1 MQHQIK
7 LIDKEDI
14 QLIRAIS
21 DNVPAD
27 RIEPYIIEAQ
37 EVDLCG
43 LLGTDLYNKLFE
55 EVVPNTFPAT
65 YLYPELKP
73 EYSTYLAYMAYARFL
88 TQNQI
93 TVTSHGVVQKKTDW
107 SDPVSDVAM
116 QRVISA
122 ARSTAQVYSD
132 RLIKFLNTN
141 VETYP
146 EWKRCVHCDIK
157 MGNAGAAARITA
169 VKGKRSAWRLR

>member
-1 MQHQIK
+1 MQQQIK
-7 LIDKEDI
+7 LIDKADI

-21 DNVPAD
+21 DNIPAD

-73 EYSTYLAYMAYARFL
+73 EFRASEV
-88 TQNQI
+88 QC
-93 TVTSHGVVQKKTDW
+93 VT
-107 SDPVSDVAM
+107 
-116 QRVISA
+116 
-122 ARSTAQVYSD
+122 
-132 RLIKFLNTN
+132 L
-141 VETYP
+141 E
-146 EWKRCVHCDIK
+146 
-157 MGNAGAAARITA
+157 
-169 VKGKRSAWRLR
+169 